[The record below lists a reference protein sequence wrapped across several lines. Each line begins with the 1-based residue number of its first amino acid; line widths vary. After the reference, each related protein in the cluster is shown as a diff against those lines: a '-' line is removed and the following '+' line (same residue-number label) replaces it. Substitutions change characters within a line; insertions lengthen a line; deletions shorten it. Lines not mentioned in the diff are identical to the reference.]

1 MSIDAMNWC
10 RELRGLKGTEK
21 SVLHVI
27 CDRYNDDLGYAW
39 PTISRIAMES
49 GWSYRTVSRCLRYL
63 EMHGYIAS
71 YRQFY
76 AHDEKP
82 ASNRYYLPFFG
93 TLPPRGKVFW
103 VGGEFDHKGEWEPDL
118 TSSQEELIDGWR
130 LPDTPS

>member
-10 RELRGLKGTEK
+10 RDLRGLKGTEK

-39 PTISRIAMES
+39 PTINRIAIES
-49 GWSYRTVSRCLRYL
+49 GWSYRTVSRCLRTL

-82 ASNRYYLPFFG
+82 ASNRYYLPVFG
-93 TLPPRGKVFW
+93 TLPPRGKIFW
-103 VGGEFDHKGEWEPDL
+103 VGGEFDHNGDWEPDW
-118 TSSQEELIDGWR
+118 TSSQKELIEVWG